1 MSNALNLSKAD
12 AITLNESLKAV
23 PGVKLVYTDFYFFA
37 PGSVPS
43 IGVSVYYNTKEECA
57 SNILMNGKHFKAMLH
72 GDGSLVYLTGWKMAK
87 KLRQGKMKSL
97 EVAVKKLTDYAKE
110 A

>member
-1 MSNALNLSKAD
+1 MSNALPLSKAD
-12 AITLNESLKAV
+12 ADNLRKSLEAV
-23 PGVKLVYTDFYFFA
+23 SGVKLVYTDYYTL
-37 PGSVPS
+37 GNEPS

-57 SNILMNGKHFKAMLH
+57 SNILDNGKHFKAMLH